1 MSLSLP
7 VMGTWELE
15 LGSGSESILMLCK
28 LQTHQGE
35 KVCALATPP
44 VAAPRQLSALFNS
57 SSRAANIFRPFKS
70 DLSSQDSFIKY
81 RVFFFTGPPPK
92 K

>member
-28 LQTHQGE
+28 LQTHQRE
-35 KVCALATPP
+35 KVCALATP

-70 DLSSQDSFIKY
+70 DLSSQDSFIK
-81 RVFFFTGPPPK
+81 
-92 K
+92 